1 MKIATFLDRNDVTAT
16 VPPGDKREVL
26 ATLVDLLVSNHPELN
41 REVLLGVLLKREEL
55 RSTGIEEGVAFPHG
69 RVPGLGG
76 LLSCFGRCRGGLDFD
91 SFDGKPTHFFFVL
104 LIPEEAEGSHLR
116 ALARLNR
123 LFQDAEFRER
133 LLAAGDAGALFD
145 VIIEQ
150 DTAIVEQDTRGP

>member
-16 VPPGDKREVL
+16 VPAGDKQEVL
-26 ATLVDLLVSNHPELN
+26 ATLVDLLVSNRDDLD
-41 REVLLGVLLKREEL
+41 RDVLLSVLLKREEL

-69 RVPGLGG
+69 RVPGIAS
-76 LLSCFGRCRGGLDFD
+76 LLSCFGRCREGVDFD

-123 LFQDAEFRER
+123 LFQDAEFRDR
-133 LLAAGDAGALFD
+133 LLAAADAGALYD
-145 VIIEQ
+145 VIIQQ
-150 DTAIVEQDTRGP
+150 DASIVGQDARA